1 MGEFEAKRCGGKW
14 HQNNLI
20 CQIGAPFALAAHQKP
35 GEKACCRHTKAHYC
49 LLAGDV
55 PLAFPDPLT
64 VSFLPVA
71 GCKKLMSRDHINR
84 LTPYTPPPG
93 SCPLHWDNRSTS
105 KRSEAGRQRG
115 KSTASFSSSA
125 WEPCRGRPPCDSFQ
139 LQEGRLPST
148 VPHSLRSSNGP
159 PSSSFGPKKRNS
171 ASLALSNFTY
181 PPVVSLYPLEM
192 IPLLSSI
199 RSIVG

>member
-1 MGEFEAKRCGGKW
+1 MWREVAPEQFNLPDWGSFCPCCSSEAWREGLLPPHKSSLLSVGWRCPSC
-14 HQNNLI
+14 LSRSTLRLF
-20 CQIGAPFALAAHQKP
+20 PP
-35 GEKACCRHTKAHYC
+35 GCRMHEA
-49 LLAGDV
+49 DV
-55 PLAFPDPLT
+55 L
-64 VSFLPVA
+64 
-71 GCKKLMSRDHINR
+71 DHINR

-93 SCPLHWDNRSTS
+93 SCHLRWNNRSTS

-125 WEPCRGRPPCDSFQ
+125 WEPRRGRPPWDIFQ
-139 LQEGRLPST
+139 LQEGRLPFT
-148 VPHSLRSSNGP
+148 VPHSLRSSNGL